1 MNLDSSARYFSFE
14 KDYLLFKVPSEL
26 SDFVISDIKDNM
38 DSRIKNTIN
47 EGIGKLIIDVSS
59 LEEIEEEAIEVV
71 GEFAEKIEDLSL
83 PMQGAIIAKGD
94 DAEMWNNLDGCEDW
108 GVFSNLEEAVE
119 SLS

>member
-26 SDFVISDIKDNM
+26 SDFIISDIKDNM

-71 GEFAEKIEDLSL
+71 GEFAKNRRPQSTH
-83 PMQGAIIAKGD
+83 AR
-94 DAEMWNNLDGCEDW
+94 CYHR
-108 GVFSNLEEAVE
+108 
-119 SLS
+119 